1 MQDNVC
7 VAREGVSTGR
17 GINHRFQF
25 WAWALIFCYPLVCS
39 DGPMPMHAPSELFLG
54 GGEKGARLHV
64 PLFLVS
70 PQLHP

>member
-1 MQDNVC
+1 MPRKRRAQRLVMSDAPKDGNIM
-7 VAREGVSTGR
+7 A
-17 GINHRFQF
+17 
-25 WAWALIFCYPLVCS
+25 AWASIVIDMAVCS